1 MSRSHRRLVAGAALA
16 VVALAAT
23 ACASSATGAGGS
35 GSTTVT
41 FQGFAGVFQD
51 AFTKAVIEPFQA
63 EHPDIHINYQPVKNS
78 AQVLAGLRSARSRPG
93 VDVAIIDSSVAPTA
107 NKEGLFAKLDKDAV
121 PNLAD
126 LDPAAVDPDGYGP
139 GLTFDSLSIIYN
151 TKQVSTAP
159 TSWNDL
165 WSPEF
170 DGKLV
175 LPIADTRGI
184 ALIRVL
190 DKIANADYQQTIDP
204 AIDRLKQ
211 LAPAV
216 QTWDPQPDIYTAVA
230 SGAAAIGVGWN
241 ARGQLFHDTTGGD
254 VQTVLPVEGTV
265 AQVNTIN
272 LVANAPN
279 TDAAR
284 TFIDYALGVDAQKAF
299 AAAAF
304 YAPTNTKAKDALD
317 QKVLDRTAASPEQA
331 AKEIDLDWRWI
342 TPVYADW
349 VDRIKREVIGG

>member
-1 MSRSHRRLVAGAALA
+1 MSRSPRRLVAGAVLA
-16 VVALAAT
+16 TIALAAT
-23 ACASSATGAGGS
+23 ACASSATGAAGGA
-35 GSTTVT
+35 TTVT

-51 AFTKAVIEPFQA
+51 AFTKAVIDPFQA
-63 EHPDIHINYQPVKNS
+63 KHPDIRINYQPVKNS
-78 AQVLAGLRSARSRPG
+78 AQVLAGLRSARSRPT
-93 VDVAIIDSSVAPTA
+93 VDIAIIDSSVAPTA
-107 NKEGLFAKLDKDAV
+107 NKEGLFAKLDKKSV

-151 TKQVSTAP
+151 TKQVATP
-159 TSWNDL
+159 PKSWEDL
-165 WSPEF
+165 WKPEF
-170 DGKLV
+170 NGKLV

-190 DKIANADYQQTIDP
+190 DEIAGADYQKTIDP

-254 VQTVLPVEGTV
+254 VQTVLPTEGTV
-265 AQVNTIN
+265 SQVNTIN
-272 LVANAPN
+272 LVANAPH

-299 AAAAF
+299 AEAAF

-317 QKVLDRTAASPEQA
+317 PKVLDRTAASPEQA
-331 AKEIDLDWRWI
+331 AKAIDLDWRWI

-349 VDRIKREVIGG
+349 VDRIKREVISG